1 MLPIE
6 QGNENNGCAL
16 AAIASVTEHG
26 YTQARLMLKRK
37 KFDGRSK
44 FDPSDGVTFQ
54 GIRKCL
60 KKLGKKPLPSI
71 YVAKRNRHASWFKE
85 YLLRQKKVCIICLD
99 YGMRNSFH
107 CVVWNPAI
115 GMIWDPGCNAY
126 SDLFQVRYW
135 PSEVFRI
142 IPVRT
147 R

>member
-1 MLPIE
+1 MLPID

-37 KFDGRSK
+37 R
-44 FDPSDGVTFQ
+44 FDPNNGITIQ

-60 KKLGKKPLPSI
+60 KKLGKKPLTSI
-71 YVAKRNRHASWFKE
+71 YVAKRNRHSNWFKG

-115 GMIWDPGCNAY
+115 GKIWDPGCNEYCDLSQVDLGHY
-126 SDLFQVRYW
+126 SW
-135 PSEVFRI
+135 PREIFRI